1 MAKRHPDPDRGPPIA
16 ISARGS
22 GAERAPLTLT
32 PILPVSPARGPL
44 VYPGDQWQNDPSFD
58 LQPLL
63 DPGAPMGLNL
73 EPSDQ
78 PTLEPRPGPGTV
90 VPKMLTVLGAG
101 WLLWIVWS
109 LSARIAR
116 RAPTS
121 AFVRAGIV
129 AILSAFRALARPA
142 ARSGR

>member
-1 MAKRHPDPDRGPPIA
+1 MGLKMD
-16 ISARGS
+16 
-22 GAERAPLTLT
+22 
-32 PILPVSPARGPL
+32 
-44 VYPGDQWQNDPSFD
+44 PGDQ
-58 LQPLL
+58 
-63 DPGAPMGLNL
+63 A
-73 EPSDQ
+73 
-78 PTLEPRPGPGTV
+78 TLEPRPGPGTE
-90 VPKMLTVLGAG
+90 VPKLLTLIGAA